1 MADNNGFVEPP
12 IDPMA
17 DTNPSLTIRPVEL
30 GQQPPLP
37 GWRRT
42 VGLISLLAAAG
53 LTIATTL
60 ILLTPTPPA
69 VVSVTAQP
77 NNTQQVV
84 PTLEPTVEVV
94 QSSDATS
101 VALVPNLAPTI
112 SAETVS
118 QILNA
123 PPVLIDDITSV
134 IALERDT
141 YNPFTIVP
149 ERPRSEVIQ
158 YDAVQGDTIYTIAD
172 RFDIQPESIA
182 WSNSR
187 SIVLVLRPGDI
198 INIPPVDGVYVQ
210 VIGSKTIAE
219 IAASY
224 QVTDPNIVVDSE
236 YNDLFG
242 VSPDTI
248 LPSGT
253 WIFIPGG
260 KGEDITWNPGVT
272 VESGTGARA
281 GFVNSFAP
289 GDPGSCG
296 NVDNP
301 GGGAAW
307 VNPLPGST
315 FVRGFSSFHT
325 GIDLSAPPGTPV
337 RAANS
342 GVVIF
347 AGWNSWGFGNLV
359 ALAHGPFIT
368 LYGHLSSWSVS
379 CGQLVSAGSVIG
391 GVGNTGNSSGPH
403 LHFEIRN
410 SAGSTDPLATIPNL
424 GL

>member
-1 MADNNGFVEPP
+1 MVDNNGFVEPP
-12 IDPMA
+12 IDPIA

-30 GQQPPLP
+30 DQPSLP

-42 VGLISLLAAAG
+42 VGLLSLLAAAG
-53 LTIATTL
+53 LTIATT
-60 ILLTPTPPA
+60 IVLLTPISAPVATLTPDPI
-69 VVSVTAQP
+69 
-77 NNTQQVV
+77 NQQVA
-84 PTLEPTVEVV
+84 PTLEPTTEVAAPTPGT
-94 QSSDATS
+94 DA
-101 VALVPNLAPTI
+101 AFIPNLAPTI
-112 SAETVS
+112 SAETIS
-118 QILNA
+118 LILNVPPA
-123 PPVLIDDITSV
+123 PVNDTTSTF
-134 IALERDT
+134 ALERNT

-149 ERPRSEVIQ
+149 ERPRNEVIQ
-158 YDAVQGDTIYTIAD
+158 YDAVQGDSIYTIAD

-187 SIVLVLRPGDI
+187 SIVLVLRPGDVV
-198 INIPPVDGVYVQ
+198 NIPPVDGVYVQ

-224 QVTDPNIVVDSE
+224 QVTDPNVVIDSE

-242 VSPDTI
+242 IAPDTI

-253 WIFIPGG
+253 WLFIPGG

-296 NVDNP
+296 SVDNP

-307 VNPLPGST
+307 ANPLPGSS

-325 GIDLSAPPGTPV
+325 GIDLSASTGTPI

-359 ALAHGPFIT
+359 VLAHGPFLT
-368 LYGHLSSWSVS
+368 LYGHMSSIAVG
-379 CGQLVSAGSVIG
+379 CGQLVAAGTVVG
-391 GVGNTGNSSGPH
+391 GVGSTGNSSGPH

-410 SAGSTDPLATIPNL
+410 GNTSTDPLATIPNL